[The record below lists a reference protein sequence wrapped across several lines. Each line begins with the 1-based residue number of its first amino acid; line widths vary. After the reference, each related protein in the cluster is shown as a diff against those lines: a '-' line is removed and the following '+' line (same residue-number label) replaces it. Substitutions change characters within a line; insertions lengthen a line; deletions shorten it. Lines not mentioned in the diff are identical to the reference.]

1 MLGRGLATWRN
12 PSVRGSNCFASTS
25 NLQPF
30 RSLQPSLNLLGFPGQ
45 TQSLVSVGPCLGYTW
60 SVYLITVRRRLG
72 TSWARVSSSSA
83 FCVRYHYM
91 QWSGQPW
98 VAASSLSTC
107 FRHRIASL
115 SFLGNPDIRDHCYQA
130 SLSLQVNGTN
140 TILRL
145 PLLSTWA
152 RNLSTR
158 SRTSNFIRPGI
169 IPRPRAASESAV
181 LLRDPRFFEIPL
193 RLCARPALKTQR
205 VWSWECQAYPG
216 IFGPAVGTMRRLK

>member
-83 FCVRYHYM
+83 FCVRYHYT

-169 IPRPRAASESAV
+169 WRAFMREPGHFIGDSLYLDQEPPQKALCSFVIPGSS
-181 LLRDPRFFEIPL
+181 RF
-193 RLCARPALKTQR
+193 RYVYA
-205 VWSWECQAYPG
+205 PG